1 MSVVV
6 AIKENGKVTIGAD
19 SQCTRGGTRRTLSNP
34 NNYKVWKVLD
44 AENCLIAHVGLV
56 REANIIRVARDLVP
70 EMAQLKD
77 KVDFSFVVKRLV
89 PRMFEELEEYRAI
102 KKGDTPPEFE
112 SSFLFAYKDK
122 LFYISGNATVIE
134 IDDYVAIGSGEC
146 EAIGSLLSTEGEKC
160 EERIKKAIKASAASD
175 IYVDYPIVITDTEK
189 TEFKVFYEKDL
200 VPVKSK
206 PID

>member
-44 AENCLIAHVGLV
+44 AENCLFAQVGLV

-77 KVDFSFVVKRLV
+77 RVDFSFVV
-89 PRMFEELEEYRAI
+89 
-102 KKGDTPPEFE
+102 
-112 SSFLFAYKDK
+112 
-122 LFYISGNATVIE
+122 
-134 IDDYVAIGSGEC
+134 
-146 EAIGSLLSTEGEKC
+146 
-160 EERIKKAIKASAASD
+160 
-175 IYVDYPIVITDTEK
+175 
-189 TEFKVFYEKDL
+189 
-200 VPVKSK
+200 
-206 PID
+206 

>member
-44 AENCLIAHVGLV
+44 AENCLFAQVGLV

-77 KVDFSFVVKRLV
+77 KVDFSFVVKRLI
-89 PRMFEELEEYRAI
+89 PAMFEELEEYRAI

-160 EERIKKAIKASAASD
+160 EDRIKKAIKASAASD
-175 IYVDYPIVITDTEK
+175 IYVDYPIVITDTESC
-189 TEFKVFYEKDL
+189 EFKVFYEKDL
-200 VPVKSK
+200 VSK
-206 PID
+206 N

>member
-6 AIKENGKVTIGAD
+6 AIKENGKITIGAD

-89 PRMFEELEEYRAI
+89 PRMFEELEEYRVT
-102 KKGDTPPEFE
+102 KKSDSPPEFE

-122 LFYISGNATVIE
+122 LFYISGNGTVIE
-134 IDDYVAIGSGEC
+134 VDDYVAIGSGEC
-146 EAIGSLLSTEGEKC
+146 EAIGSLLSTESEPC
-160 EERIKKAIKASAASD
+160 IERIKKAIKASAASD
-175 IYVDYPIVITDTEK
+175 IYVDYPIVITDTESC
-189 TEFKVFYEKDL
+189 EFKVFYEKDL
-200 VPVKSK
+200 TSK
-206 PID
+206 

>member
-44 AENCLIAHVGLV
+44 AENCLFAQVGLV

-77 KVDFSFVVKRLV
+77 RVDFPFVVKRLV

-102 KKGDTPPEFE
+102 KKGDTPPEFD

-146 EAIGSLLSTEGEKC
+146 EAIGSLLSTEGESC
-160 EERIKKAIKASAASD
+160 ENRIKKAIKASAASD
-175 IYVDYPIVITDTEK
+175 IYVDYPIVITDTDK

-200 VPVKSK
+200 TRASK
-206 PID
+206 

>member
-44 AENCLIAHVGLV
+44 AENCLFAQVGLV

-77 KVDFSFVVKRLV
+77 RVDFSFVVKRLV

-146 EAIGSLLSTEGEKC
+146 EAIGSLLSTEGEAC
-160 EERIKKAIKASAASD
+160 EDRIKKAIKASAASD
-175 IYVDYPIVITDTEK
+175 IYVDYPIVITDTENC
-189 TEFKVFYEKDL
+189 EFKVFYEKDL
-200 VPVKSK
+200 VSVAH
-206 PID
+206 

>member
-77 KVDFSFVVKRLV
+77 KVDFSFVVKCLV

-134 IDDYVAIGSGEC
+134 IDDYCAIGSGEC
-146 EAIGSLLSTEGEKC
+146 EAIGSLLSTEGEPC

-175 IYVDYPIVITDTEK
+175 IYVDYPIITTDTEK
-189 TEFKVFYEKDL
+189 CEFKVYYEQDIK
-200 VPVKSK
+200 
-206 PID
+206 

>member
-34 NNYKVWKVLD
+34 NNYKVWRVLD

-77 KVDFSFVVKRLV
+77 KVDFSFVVKRLI
-89 PRMFEELEEYRAI
+89 PAMFEELEY
-102 KKGDTPPEFE
+102 P
-112 SSFLFAYKDK
+112 
-122 LFYISGNATVIE
+122 
-134 IDDYVAIGSGEC
+134 VAPN
-146 EAIGSLLSTEGEKC
+146 
-160 EERIKKAIKASAASD
+160 ASASLTKS
-175 IYVDYPIVITDTEK
+175 VLRSRTVLEK
-189 TEFKVFYEKDL
+189 RFPKNSL
-200 VPVKSK
+200 CH
-206 PID
+206 

>member
-6 AIKENGKVTIGAD
+6 AIKENGKITIGAD

-89 PRMFEELEEYRAI
+89 PRMFEELEAYRAI

-146 EAIGSLLSTEGEKC
+146 EAIGSLLSTEGEAC
-160 EERIKKAIKASAASD
+160 EDRIKKAIKASAASD
-175 IYVDYPIVITDTEK
+175 IYVDYPIVIADTEK

-200 VPVKSK
+200 MYEMR
-206 PID
+206 

>member
-44 AENCLIAHVGLV
+44 AENCLFAQVGLV

-70 EMAQLKD
+70 EMVQLKD
-77 KVDFSFVVKRLV
+77 RVDFSFVVKRLV

-102 KKGDTPPEFE
+102 KRGDTPPEFE
-112 SSFLFAYKDK
+112 SSYIFAYKDK

-146 EAIGSLLSTEGEKC
+146 EAIGSLLSTEGEPC

-175 IYVDYPIVITDTEK
+175 IYVDYPIVISNTEN

-200 VPVKSK
+200 
-206 PID
+206 